1 MLQSPLWSKN
11 LQRSGVPSS
20 SGFSSFFLLSEIML
34 NVVITLP
41 NASCSCQLEI
51 VVSFLTTLAFES
63 YPTFFA
69 ILPMSSFVNGRL
81 PCRSQQLWQ
90 SGQRHFHNTYR
101 RSFDKVGIW
110 KMTPPTFTGVSTT
123 SLYLPVWKSYNFGS
137 IFHFLARRSSA
148 SLTRL
153 LSYCCTV

>member
-1 MLQSPLWSKN
+1 MPQWPSSSRN

-20 SGFSSFFLLSEIML
+20 SGFSSSFLLSEIIL

-41 NASCSCQLEI
+41 NDSCSCQLEI
-51 VVSFLTTLAFES
+51 VVSFLTNSAFEL
-63 YPTFFA
+63 YPAFFA
-69 ILPMSSFVNGRL
+69 ILPMSSFVNGSL

-90 SGQRHFHNTYR
+90 SGHRHFHNTYR
-101 RSFDKVGIW
+101 PSFDKVGIW

-123 SLYLPVWKSYNFGS
+123 SLYLPVWRSYNFGS
-137 IFHFLARRSSA
+137 IFHFLARRSRA

-153 LSYCCTV
+153 LS